1 MNVLTVILSIW
12 ALVALCAVFFIR
24 GATPRV
30 ERTVKTNQTH
40 ASRYSIAE

>member
-1 MNVLTVILSIW
+1 MNVLTVILCIW

-30 ERTVKTNQTH
+30 ERPVKTKQTR